1 MVPSPTTG
9 AGRRVCEQCRKLRE
23 VYRQAIVEVARLQ
36 RLKRSLGA
44 EAALEVV
51 RSLDAQIEEAEQAR
65 RAARD
70 ELNRHQIEKWH
81 RPD

>member
-1 MVPSPTTG
+1 MAPSPTTS
-9 AGRRVCEQCRKLRE
+9 AGIRVCEQCHKLRE
-23 VYRQAIVEVARLQ
+23 VYRQAIVQVARLE
-36 RLKRSLGA
+36 RLKSSLSA
-44 EAALEVV
+44 EAAPEVV
-51 RSLDAQIEEAEQAR
+51 HSLADQIEEAEQAR